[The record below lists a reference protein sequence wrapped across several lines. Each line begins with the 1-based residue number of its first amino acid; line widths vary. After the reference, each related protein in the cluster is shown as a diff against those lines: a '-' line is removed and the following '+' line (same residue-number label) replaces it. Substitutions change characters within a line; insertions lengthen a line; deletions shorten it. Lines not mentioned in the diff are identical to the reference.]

1 MPWGNPHKQ
10 QVATPLRMQN
20 ALRKSAQAAS
30 RNPFENATECWEM
43 LSDPRMIRSNPGRGW
58 IYRPLGARVTEA
70 ANFLAVKIS
79 QRFTA
84 YAQGFR
90 GGSVCCSWK
99 RKGRGK
105 RGIRR
110 AWERETESTVCFV
123 VCMDFTL
130 FATSSQLF
138 FSHLKSVPASSHQ
151 PASSIFSYNK
161 SALATNY
168 NTANRVLIIIM
179 PGVSLLCLGKE

>member
-1 MPWGNPHKQ
+1 M
-10 QVATPLRMQN
+10 LQN
-20 ALRKSAQAAS
+20 ALRKSAQAAT
-30 RNPFENATECWEM
+30 FENATECWEM
-43 LSDPRMIRSNPGRGW
+43 LSDPRIIRSNPGQGW

-123 VCMDFTL
+123 VSMDFTL
-130 FATSSQLF
+130 FATSSQQYFILI
-138 FSHLKSVPASSHQ
+138 SNQYQ
-151 PASSIFSYNK
+151 PAVTSQLAVFFSYNK
-161 SALATNY
+161 SALATSY
-168 NTANRVLIIIM
+168 STANRVLIIIM
-179 PGVSLLCLGKE
+179 AGVPLLCLGKE